1 MDLYKS
7 YRIFNGLLKIE
18 KLNHFKRSFSGYNSV
33 SEREIEI
40 FFFNY
45 FNLENHNTNNS
56 KYFAKK

>member
-18 KLNHFKRSFSGYNSV
+18 KLNHFKRSFSVYNSV

-40 FFFNY
+40 FFF
-45 FNLENHNTNNS
+45 F
-56 KYFAKK
+56 